1 MKRILPAFL
10 AVAVV
15 LSIGYWFLG
24 RDPHY
29 TALFPDA
36 AGITKG
42 DDVRV
47 AGINVGKVTEVKA
60 RGASVQVTFTTD
72 RTLTKDTRTGVKIGS
87 LLGDRYLQLKPGKG
101 DRLSSGATIPLDQA
115 EGSYTLDRFWMD
127 ATKVNGQLDLDT
139 MSQAIDVLAKDLNTP
154 AADTQQAL
162 QGLGE
167 LSTIAAKRSDQVD
180 HLISSI
186 QSVTAMVNDQMERI
200 DQITTNADQIM
211 VAVNKRHE
219 ALTELIRSTRQMIRQ
234 LNTLAA
240 TNDKPMHQAL
250 TRMRSVVET
259 LVDHRKEL
267 DRTLQMAGP
276 AMRLYTSSLGDGPWL
291 GVNAPYFVLPDDFYC
306 ELGSAKGCQ

>member
-1 MKRILPAFL
+1 MKRILPAAL

-15 LSIGYWFLG
+15 LTIGYWFVI

-36 AGITKG
+36 AGIAKG

-47 AGINVGKVTEVKA
+47 AGINVGRVTEVKA
-60 RGASVQVTFTTD
+60 RGASVQVSFTTD
-72 RTLTKDTRTGVKIGS
+72 RALTEDTRTGVKIGS

-101 DRLSSGATIPLDQA
+101 AKLSSGATIPLDQA

-127 ATKVNGQLDLDT
+127 ATVVNGQLDLDT

-186 QSVTAMVNDQMERI
+186 QSVTALVNGQMERI

-211 VAVNKRHE
+211 VAVNNRHQ

-250 TRMRSVVET
+250 TRMRSVVDT

-306 ELGSAKGCQ
+306 LTGSAKGCQ